1 MPLFPLERVWEGGE
15 GTSLDRP
22 SPSIRGRVTRPS
34 RSTRSRTHGHHRHAS
49 PGAARHGGSSSGW
62 IPDTAGFTPHQRQ
75 SSSDELCTVKD
86 LNKLTTPKSG
96 PGRLRVD
103 RGWGAGLDRL
113 ELLTQLLAG
122 EVQVVRLLQIEP

>member
-1 MPLFPLERVWEGGE
+1 MHLFPLERVWERGE
-15 GTSLDRP
+15 GTL
-22 SPSIRGRVTRPS
+22 
-34 RSTRSRTHGHHRHAS
+34 
-49 PGAARHGGSSSGW
+49 GSSSGW

-122 EVQVVRLLQIEP
+122 EVQVVRLLQIEPQLGAGAEPAAQP